1 MFDWLYQIFGTIL
14 AFFND
19 ITGHYALALILYAL
33 VFKIVF
39 LPFSIKTQKNQIAMA
54 KLRPKMAKIEKKYA
68 GRTDRAT
75 LQKKQQEIME
85 LQQKEGYNPLS
96 GCLPLLL
103 QLPLI
108 IFLYN
113 VIRNPLQYI
122 CKWNTESIEK
132 VLTLVARPEDKNL
145 DQIAGIGRIKE
156 YIASTPDGTATI
168 EGIIGKTLELP
179 NFMLGNVN
187 LAENPA
193 FANFNLLL
201 LIPFLAAG
209 FQWLS
214 MWLTRKWQGN
224 TVMTG
229 DAQSQ
234 MSMRIMDITMPLMTV
249 WFTFEFSGMLGVYWI
264 YQSIFAIAQQYVL
277 SKAMPLP
284 KYTES
289 EIREIEKAEKEK
301 AKAQRAAMQNQ
312 PKTKSLHYIDD
323 DDYDSLLEVN
333 PKNTEKKGTMG
344 LSASDLKDDNKN

>member
-1 MFDWLYQIFGTIL
+1 MFDWLYKIFGTIL

-113 VIRNPLQYI
+113 VIRKPLAYI
-122 CKWNTESIEK
+122 CKWSTEAIDK
-132 VLTLVARPEDKNL
+132 VLAITGGDAN
-145 DQIAGIGRIKE
+145 DQILAIGKIEE
-156 YIASTPDGTATI
+156 YISANPGGAAEI
-168 EGIIGKTLELP
+168 EAIIGQPIELP
-179 NFMLGNVN
+179 NFELFGVN
-187 LAENPA
+187 LASTPSLKE
-193 FANFNLLL
+193 FSLLL
-201 LIPFLAAG
+201 LIPVLAAG

-224 TVMTG
+224 TTMGG

-234 MSMRIMDITMPLMTV
+234 MSMRIMDVTMPLMTL
-249 WFTFEFSGMLGVYWI
+249 WFTFSFSGMLGVYWI
-264 YQSIFAIAQQYVL
+264 YQSIFAIAQQYAL

-301 AKAQRAAMQNQ
+301 AKAQRAAIQSQ

-323 DDYDSLLEVN
+323 DDYDTLPEIQKS
-333 PKNTEKKGTMG
+333 TEKKGTMG
-344 LSASDLKDDNKN
+344 LSSSDLKDDKKN

>member
-19 ITGHYALALILYAL
+19 ITGHYALALVLYAL

-113 VIRNPLQYI
+113 VIRNPLSYI
-122 CKWNTESIEK
+122 CKWSDDTIAK
-132 VLTLVARPEDKNL
+132 VLNL
-145 DQIAGIGRIKE
+145 TGGSAADQIGAVSKIEEYVAGSAEKLSE
-156 YIASTPDGTATI
+156 I
-168 EGIIGKTLELP
+168 EGIIGGTLELP
-179 NFMLGNVN
+179 NFSLGNVN
-187 LAENPA
+187 LATNPS
-193 FANFNLLL
+193 FSTFNILL

-214 MWLTRKWQGN
+214 MWLSRKWMGN
-224 TVMTG
+224 AQPTG

-234 MSMRIMDITMPLMTV
+234 MSMRIMDFTMPAMTI
-249 WFTFEFSGMLGVYWI
+249 WFSFNFSGMLGIYWI
-264 YQSIFAIAQQYVL
+264 YQSIFAIAQQYAL

-301 AKAQRAAMQNQ
+301 AKAQRAAIQSQ

-323 DDYDSLLEVN
+323 DDYDTLPEIQKS
-333 PKNTEKKGTMG
+333 TEKKGTMG
-344 LSASDLKDDNKN
+344 LSSSDLKDDKKN

>member
-19 ITGHYALALILYAL
+19 ITGHYALALVLYAL

-113 VIRNPLQYI
+113 VIRKPLQYI
-122 CKWNTESIEK
+122 CKWSTETIDK
-132 VLTLVARPEDKNL
+132 VLAITGGDAA
-145 DQIAGIGRIKE
+145 DQILSIGKIEE
-156 YIASTPDGTATI
+156 YIAANPDGAAQI
-168 EGIIGKTLELP
+168 EAIIGKPIELP
-179 NFMLGNVN
+179 NFELFGVN
-187 LAENPA
+187 LASTPSLKE
-193 FANFNLLL
+193 FSLLL
-201 LIPFLAAG
+201 LIPVLAAG

-224 TVMTG
+224 TAMGG

-234 MSMRIMDITMPLMTV
+234 MSMRIMDVTMPLMTL
-249 WFTFEFSGMLGVYWI
+249 WFTFKFSGMLGVYWI
-264 YQSIFAIAQQYVL
+264 YQSIFAIAQQYAL

-301 AKAQRAAMQNQ
+301 AKAQRAAMQSQ

-323 DDYDSLLEVN
+323 DDYDTLPEIQKS
-333 PKNTEKKGTMG
+333 TEKKGTMG
-344 LSASDLKDDNKN
+344 LSSSDLKDDKKN

>member
-19 ITGHYALALILYAL
+19 ITGHYALALVLYAL

-113 VIRNPLQYI
+113 VIRKPLSYI
-122 CKWNTESIEK
+122 CKWSTEAIDK
-132 VLTLVARPEDKNL
+132 VLAITGGDAA
-145 DQIAGIGRIKE
+145 DQILAIGKIEE
-156 YIASTPDGTATI
+156 YIAANPDGAAKI
-168 EGIIGKTLELP
+168 EEIVGKSIELP
-179 NFMLGNVN
+179 NFELFGVN
-187 LAENPA
+187 LASTPSLQD
-193 FANFNLLL
+193 FSLLL
-201 LIPFLAAG
+201 LIPVLAAG

-224 TVMTG
+224 TAMGG

-234 MSMRIMDITMPLMTV
+234 MSMRVMDVTMPLMTL
-249 WFTFEFSGMLGVYWI
+249 WFTFSFSGMLGVYWI
-264 YQSIFAIAQQYVL
+264 YQSIFAIAQQYAL

-301 AKAQRAAMQNQ
+301 AKAQRAAMQSQ

-323 DDYDSLLEVN
+323 DDYDTLPEIQKS
-333 PKNTEKKGTMG
+333 TEKKGTMG
-344 LSASDLKDDNKN
+344 LSSSDLKDDKKN

>member
-113 VIRNPLQYI
+113 VIRKPLQYI
-122 CKWNTESIEK
+122 CKWSTETIDK
-132 VLTLVARPEDKNL
+132 VLAITGGDAA
-145 DQIAGIGRIKE
+145 DQIVAIGKIE
-156 YIASTPDGTATI
+156 EHIAANPDSVAQI
-168 EGIIGKTLELP
+168 ESIIGKTLELP
-179 NFMLGNVN
+179 NFELLGVN
-187 LAENPA
+187 LASTPSLKE
-193 FANFNLLL
+193 FSLLL
-201 LIPFLAAG
+201 LIPVLAAG

-224 TVMTG
+224 TTMGG

-234 MSMRIMDITMPLMTV
+234 MSMRIMDVTMPLMTL
-249 WFTFEFSGMLGVYWI
+249 WFTFKFSGMLGVYWI
-264 YQSIFAIAQQYVL
+264 YQSIFAIAQQYAL

-301 AKAQRAAMQNQ
+301 AKAQRAAMQSQ

-323 DDYDSLLEVN
+323 DDYDTLPEIQKS
-333 PKNTEKKGTMG
+333 TEKKGTMG
-344 LSASDLKDDNKN
+344 LSSSDLKDDKKN

>member
-19 ITGHYALALILYAL
+19 ITGHYALALVLYAL

-113 VIRNPLQYI
+113 VIRKPLSYI
-122 CKWNTESIEK
+122 CKWSAEAIDK
-132 VLTLVARPEDKNL
+132 VLAITGGDAA
-145 DQIAGIGRIKE
+145 DQILAIGKIEE
-156 YIASTPDGTATI
+156 YIAANPDGAAKI
-168 EGIIGKTLELP
+168 EEIVGKSIELP
-179 NFMLGNVN
+179 NFELFGVN
-187 LAENPA
+187 LASTPSLQD
-193 FANFNLLL
+193 FSLLL
-201 LIPFLAAG
+201 LIPVLAAG

-224 TVMTG
+224 TAMGG
-229 DAQSQ
+229 DAQAQ
-234 MSMRIMDITMPLMTV
+234 MSMRVMDVTMPLMTL
-249 WFTFEFSGMLGVYWI
+249 WFTFKFSGMLGVYWI
-264 YQSIFAIAQQYVL
+264 YQSIFAIAQQYAL

-301 AKAQRAAMQNQ
+301 AKAQRAAIQSQ

-323 DDYDSLLEVN
+323 DDYDTLPEIQKS
-333 PKNTEKKGTMG
+333 TEKKGTMG
-344 LSASDLKDDNKN
+344 LSSSDLKDDKKN

>member
-1 MFDWLYQIFGTIL
+1 MFDWLYKIFGTIL
-14 AFFND
+14 SFFND

-122 CKWNTESIEK
+122 CKWEDAIIQKVYDLIGYTDAANQIGAIGAINAWTGSDASKIE
-132 VLTLVARPEDKNL
+132 
-145 DQIAGIGRIKE
+145 QIQA
-156 YIASTPDGTATI
+156 
-168 EGIIGKTLELP
+168 IIGKPLDLP
-179 NFMLGNVN
+179 NFELFGVN
-187 LAENPA
+187 LADTPA

-214 MWLTRKWQGN
+214 MWLTRKWQGPQP
-224 TVMTG
+224 TAG
-229 DAQSQ
+229 DAQSK

-264 YQSIFAIAQQYVL
+264 YQSIFAIIQQYAL

-284 KYTES
+284 EYTEA

-301 AKAQRAAMQNQ
+301 AKAQRAALQNQ

-333 PKNTEKKGTMG
+333 QKNTEKKGTMG
-344 LSASDLKDDNKN
+344 LSSSDLKDDKKN